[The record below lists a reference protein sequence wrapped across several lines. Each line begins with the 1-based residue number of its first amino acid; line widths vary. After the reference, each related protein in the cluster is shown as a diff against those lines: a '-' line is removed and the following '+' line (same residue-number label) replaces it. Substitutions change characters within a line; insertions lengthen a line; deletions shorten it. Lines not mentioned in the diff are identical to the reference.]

1 MLQSAVSS
9 KMSFKTLYAYQ
20 KAFDLAMEVFKLSKT
35 FPVEERF
42 ALSNQIIRSSRSVC
56 SAIAEAYRKRE
67 YPKYFTN
74 KLTDADSENAETQL
88 WLDFAEACEYLP
100 AERKI
105 ILQSQSEE
113 VGKLINYMKNNPGKF
128 GVKI

>member
-1 MLQSAVSS
+1 MFQSAVSS

-42 ALSNQIIRSSRSVC
+42 ALSNQIIRCSRSVC

-67 YPKYFTN
+67 
-74 KLTDADSENAETQL
+74 
-88 WLDFAEACEYLP
+88 
-100 AERKI
+100 
-105 ILQSQSEE
+105 
-113 VGKLINYMKNNPGKF
+113 
-128 GVKI
+128 

>member
-1 MLQSAVSS
+1 MFVL
-9 KMSFKTLYAYQ
+9 
-20 KAFDLAMEVFKLSKT
+20 LSLRLIEKG
-35 FPVEERF
+35 
-42 ALSNQIIRSSRSVC
+42 N
-56 SAIAEAYRKRE
+56 K

-88 WLDFAEACEYLP
+88 WLGFAEACEYLP